1 MGLNLDYY
9 YGSEADLFTFYRI
22 PKVLFTDEHFKGLPV
37 EAKVLY
43 SLLLDRMSLSIRNG
57 WMDEERRVYIY
68 FTLTDA
74 MEQMCCGRNKS
85 VRMFSDLEQ
94 IGLIERRKQ
103 GQGKP
108 TIIYVKNFV
117 LQSEPEAE
125 AEPEPE
131 PTPPVQCEP
140 CSEPVGEEVLTSP
153 NGTSRLPEM
162 KLQDFPKANSNNTE
176 INKTEFNDTDPFPSL
191 SFTQEEKQCWNGR
204 RRRIGMDEMERYREL
219 IRENID
225 YDLLRDEHP
234 SEVELLDGYVE
245 LMVEVC
251 CSQRESI
258 RIGGEEIAAPV
269 VKSRFLKLNRE
280 HISYVLDCM
289 KANTT
294 LVRNIRAYTLTA
306 LYNAP
311 VTMGQ
316 YYTSLVSHDLAQAQ
330 L

>member
-117 LQSEPEAE
+117 LQSEPEPEAE
-125 AEPEPE
+125 AEPAVCI
-131 PTPPVQCEP
+131 TPPVP
-140 CSEPVGEEVLTSP
+140 SGPSSEPGGGGVLASP
-153 NGTSRLPEM
+153 NGT
-162 KLQDFPKANSNNTE
+162 
-176 INKTEFNDTDPFPSL
+176 
-191 SFTQEEKQCWNGR
+191 
-204 RRRIGMDEMERYREL
+204 
-219 IRENID
+219 
-225 YDLLRDEHP
+225 
-234 SEVELLDGYVE
+234 
-245 LMVEVC
+245 
-251 CSQRESI
+251 
-258 RIGGEEIAAPV
+258 
-269 VKSRFLKLNRE
+269 
-280 HISYVLDCM
+280 
-289 KANTT
+289 
-294 LVRNIRAYTLTA
+294 
-306 LYNAP
+306 
-311 VTMGQ
+311 
-316 YYTSLVSHDLAQAQ
+316 
-330 L
+330 